1 VIKQEKSLTKKDF
14 VYSRPDAKL
23 SFSSIQKKSSKSR
36 RITGIAF
43 ILSGMIPIDQLLNRI
58 RWDREFG
65 DADFVIGYYDRVTDE
80 IIQIPFSSLIT
91 EAGDHFSMQI
101 LNDDTIVRSV
111 PLHRVREVYRN
122 GKLIWRRSGLPHA

>member
-1 VIKQEKSLTKKDF
+1 
-14 VYSRPDAKL
+14 
-23 SFSSIQKKSSKSR
+23 
-36 RITGIAF
+36 
-43 ILSGMIPIDQLLNRI
+43 MIPIDQLLNRI